1 MRLADVVGHSGL
13 AFYAEVA
20 LILFAAAFAAIVWR
34 AVSRSRASEYEAAR
48 QLPFDG
54 GTPPESGGP
63 R

>member
-20 LILFAAAFAAIVWR
+20 LVLFAAVFVAIVWR
-34 AVSRSRASEYEAAR
+34 ASSSSRSAEYEAAR
-48 QLPFDG
+48 RLPFEG
-54 GTPPESGGP
+54 GEPPEAGGP